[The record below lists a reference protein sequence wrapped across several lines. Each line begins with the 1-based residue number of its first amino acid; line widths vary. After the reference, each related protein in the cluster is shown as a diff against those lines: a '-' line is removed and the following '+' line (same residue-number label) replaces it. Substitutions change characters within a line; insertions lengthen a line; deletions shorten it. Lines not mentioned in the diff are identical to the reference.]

1 MLLLPREVNSKCFV
15 CFLRNCKELQIMALP
30 IRPIPILKGKEA
42 LRFIEAAEAAEQKPF
57 TMKSTISRAD
67 FRKMMAKSQLLRA

>member
-1 MLLLPREVNSKCFV
+1 
-15 CFLRNCKELQIMALP
+15 MALP
-30 IRPIPILKGKEA
+30 IRPIPVLKGKES